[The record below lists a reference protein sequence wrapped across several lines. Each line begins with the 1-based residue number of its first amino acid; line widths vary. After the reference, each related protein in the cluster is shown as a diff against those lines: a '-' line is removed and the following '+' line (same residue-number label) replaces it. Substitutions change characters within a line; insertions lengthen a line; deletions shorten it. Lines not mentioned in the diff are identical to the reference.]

1 MVSYNGHTWTAK
13 WWTQGDIPGNNSQR
27 VWTDNGACSGGTS
40 TPPPPPPGSCTLPAW
55 SSTNAYSGGAVVQY
69 GSPAH
74 KWTAKWWT
82 QGDTP
87 GNNSQSVWT
96 DGGVCTS

>member
-1 MVSYNGHTWTAK
+1 VVSYGGHQWTAK
-13 WWTQGDIPGNNSQR
+13 WWTQGDIPGNNSQG
-27 VWTDNGACSGGTS
+27 VWTDNGACSGGS
-40 TPPPPPPGSCTLPAW
+40 TPPPPPPGTCTLPVW

-87 GNNSQSVWT
+87 GSNSQGVWT
-96 DGGVCTS
+96 DNGVCTS